1 MAASFAWLTRP
12 KHRADLLAVHKA
24 ALKAALKAA
33 HKVVPK
39 AQPTL
44 PSPQTKLGLKAV
56 ASHPKPKA
64 LRCKPPR
71 VRIHAREV

>member
-12 KHRADLLAVHKA
+12 KHRAALLAVHKV
-24 ALKAALKAA
+24 A
-33 HKVVPK
+33 HKVAHK

-44 PSPQTKLGLKAV
+44 PSPQTKQGLKAV